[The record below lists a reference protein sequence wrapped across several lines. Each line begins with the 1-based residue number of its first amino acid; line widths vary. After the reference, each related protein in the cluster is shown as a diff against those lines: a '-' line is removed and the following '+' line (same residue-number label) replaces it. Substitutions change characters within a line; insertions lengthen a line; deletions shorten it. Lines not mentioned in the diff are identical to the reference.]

1 MKKLIILFL
10 FFIPFLT
17 VKAQDSGS
25 IENFEAQVVE
35 VIEQKKFTDQNGEEN
50 IRQNLLLRGLSG
62 SWRGEEIRYDGIGA
76 ADTVSAQLY
85 EVGDKVLVQKTTTPE
100 GESNFYITDYVRR
113 GWLYLLT
120 VIFCLIVLAVGG
132 WKGGR
137 SLLSLVLSFF
147 VIIKFVI
154 PLIVSGYSPLL
165 VSLFGSFI
173 ILGLLIYVTEGF
185 SIKSHLAMVS
195 MFFSLAATLGLSVL
209 FSGLAR
215 LTGLASEEAGFLI
228 GLTDSPINFRGLLL
242 AGFLIGAVGVLD
254 DVVVGQ
260 IEAVRQIKEANPY
273 MSFWKLFRS
282 AYKVGNT
289 HLSAIVNTL
298 FLVYAGA
305 SLPLLILFSLG
316 ENSSIT
322 FSGALNNELIA
333 TEIVRT
339 LVGSIGVALSIP
351 ISTLL
356 AAKWLKIK

>member
-17 VKAQDSGS
+17 VKAQDSGN

-50 IRQNLLLRGLSG
+50 IRQNLLLRGLGG

-120 VIFCLIVLAVGG
+120 IIFCLIILAVGG

-165 VSLFGSFI
+165 ISLLGSFI
-173 ILGLLIYVTEGF
+173 VLGLLIYITEGVN
-185 SIKSHLAMVS
+185 IKSHLAMVS

-228 GLTDSPINFRGLLL
+228 GLTDSPINFR
-242 AGFLIGAVGVLD
+242 ACF
-254 DVVVGQ
+254 
-260 IEAVRQIKEANPY
+260 
-273 MSFWKLFRS
+273 
-282 AYKVGNT
+282 
-289 HLSAIVNTL
+289 
-298 FLVYAGA
+298 
-305 SLPLLILFSLG
+305 
-316 ENSSIT
+316 
-322 FSGALNNELIA
+322 
-333 TEIVRT
+333 
-339 LVGSIGVALSIP
+339 
-351 ISTLL
+351 
-356 AAKWLKIK
+356 